1 MKKRGLVFFTFFF
14 FLILNPLNS
23 KQILF
28 SCEITEELENNIEA
42 QNKIYLQKKLQ
53 FYIDIKK
60 NWINDIPKDEWLTKN
75 TDLKNRHVI
84 YFLEKQKFYTFN
96 LKKFF
101 SSDKK
106 VIESEDRIKF
116 ELKSGKL
123 KFLKLFYDSYGEIF
137 FSSEVRGD
145 CSRTN

>member
-1 MKKRGLVFFTFFF
+1 MKKRSLVFFTFFF
-14 FLILNPLNS
+14 FLISNPLNS

-84 YFLEKQKFYTFN
+84 YFL
-96 LKKFF
+96 KK
-101 SSDKK
+101 
-106 VIESEDRIKF
+106 
-116 ELKSGKL
+116 
-123 KFLKLFYDSYGEIF
+123 
-137 FSSEVRGD
+137 
-145 CSRTN
+145 